1 MRLEAESFP
10 RLNSRG
16 DFTVQAVVRFG
27 DVSATALVPS
37 GASKGTREAL
47 EIPVHQA
54 LSSFREISE
63 AIADLD
69 ICDQERIDQTM
80 IELDGTEDKSRLGA
94 NAILAVSLAVA
105 RVAAE
110 YEREPL
116 FKYLAE
122 MYGEK
127 KPTLLPTPMMNVING
142 GVHANNSLKFQEF
155 MIVPMGAQNFN
166 QAVRIGSEVYK
177 TLGGLIQVAGVGDE
191 GGYSPTITPRDQ
203 LGQINVVLDTLF
215 AAIRKSGYKP
225 GKDISPAL
233 DPAASEFYKDG
244 VYELSDDD
252 SLRITHVFMTEIYKS
267 LVGRYNIVS
276 IEDGLAE
283 DDRLGWWHLTKN
295 LGDSVQLVG
304 DDLFVTNPRLIK
316 EGLQEGLANAVLI
329 KLNQIGTLTETF
341 EAIRVAR
348 RFGAKVI
355 ISHRSG
361 ETEDTFIADLAVA
374 TRAGQI
380 KTGAPARGERTAKYN
395 RLLDI
400 EQIELPRLGFE
411 PEFAGVSPYTN
422 FRDGI

>member
-276 IEDGLAE
+276 IEDGLA
-283 DDRLGWWHLTKN
+283 
-295 LGDSVQLVG
+295 G